1 MTTLGKTTQGRGVR
15 RGALAGSLALA
26 VGLALAPPPAAAAED
41 RKNVDYTVRPGDT
54 ATGIATRLHAWT
66 AELIAV
72 NDLGP
77 SATLR
82 AGETIT
88 VPVVLSALDPG
99 EVPGRP
105 ETAGGTERTK
115 PDRAKPQR
123 SKPKESERT
132 RKDRSRVANPPR
144 HSRSEVRRTIERTA
158 RSWGVDPALAL
169 ALSWQESGWQQHV
182 VSSADAIGSMQVLPG
197 TAEWMSPR
205 AGRTLDPRDLQDNV
219 TAGVALLDLLT
230 SLEPPRRAVAAYY
243 QGLAG
248 LRRHGPYDDT
258 RAYVR
263 NVMALKQRFDRK
275 IGR

>member
-1 MTTLGKTTQGRGVR
+1 
-15 RGALAGSLALA
+15 LALA
-26 VGLALAPPPAAAAED
+26 VGLALAPPPAAAATAEAED

-88 VPVVLSALDPG
+88 VPVVRTARDPG

-105 ETAGGTERTK
+105 GTAGGAERTK

-123 SKPKESERT
+123 TKPKESERT
-132 RKDRSRVANPPR
+132 RRDRSRVANPPR

-158 RSWGVDPALAL
+158 R
-169 ALSWQESGWQQHV
+169 
-182 VSSADAIGSMQVLPG
+182 
-197 TAEWMSPR
+197 
-205 AGRTLDPRDLQDNV
+205 
-219 TAGVALLDLLT
+219 
-230 SLEPPRRAVAAYY
+230 
-243 QGLAG
+243 
-248 LRRHGPYDDT
+248 
-258 RAYVR
+258 
-263 NVMALKQRFDRK
+263 
-275 IGR
+275 